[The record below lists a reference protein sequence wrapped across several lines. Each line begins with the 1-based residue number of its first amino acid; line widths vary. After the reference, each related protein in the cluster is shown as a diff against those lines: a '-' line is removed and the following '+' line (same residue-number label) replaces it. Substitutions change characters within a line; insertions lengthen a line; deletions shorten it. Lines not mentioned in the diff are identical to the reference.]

1 MTLIKFLR
9 TQHTYR
15 TVVLGTG
22 HSVSRTAWAKGTRAW
37 PTWMYFAVAAV
48 SVVLNFATVVS
59 YRFGVDKANVA
70 SYVTS
75 TFSWVIM
82 LGNLVVW
89 SVAAGMYRS
98 EKNKGGKSNDLWGWT
113 CSAAARTIQ
122 KEFAGDVDFNKFC
135 NVQVCCIAIVKWRRR
150 TNARTECELVYW
162 ACASGGGNADGGNLF
177 NGIFAEEVEEKS

>member
-70 SYVTS
+70 
-75 TFSWVIM
+75 
-82 LGNLVVW
+82 
-89 SVAAGMYRS
+89 R
-98 EKNKGGKSNDLWGWT
+98 
-113 CSAAARTIQ
+113 
-122 KEFAGDVDFNKFC
+122 
-135 NVQVCCIAIVKWRRR
+135 
-150 TNARTECELVYW
+150 
-162 ACASGGGNADGGNLF
+162 
-177 NGIFAEEVEEKS
+177 